1 MGGSATALFV
11 TLSQDREAIERAGFL
26 QGYSPRVVCVVL
38 TNALGGLL
46 CAAVLK
52 YADNILR
59 CFSTALS
66 ILLTCFLSASVLE
79 EYVPDRQFLAGA
91 LLAIFATFL
100 YSVGLPSGQKAK
112 IPLGGGARRWSWCP
126 GPAS

>member
-1 MGGSATALFV
+1 MAALV
-11 TLSQDREAIERAGFL
+11 TLSKDGGRIAEGGLTQGFTI
-26 QGYSPRVVCVVL
+26 RVYCVVL

-66 ILLTCFLSASVLE
+66 IVLTCFLSASVLQ
-79 EYVPDRQFLAGA
+79 EYVPDRQFLLGA

-100 YSVGLPSGQKAK
+100 YSVGLPSSQKAK
-112 IPLGGGARRWSWCP
+112 IPVGAAAR
-126 GPAS
+126 

>member
-1 MGGSATALFV
+1 MALLGVFAQDGSKVLEGGFT
-11 TLSQDREAIERAGFL
+11 
-26 QGYSPRVVCVVL
+26 QGYDWRVVCVIL
-38 TNALGGLL
+38 NNALGGLL

-66 ILLTCFLSASVLE
+66 IILTCSLSASVLQ
-79 EYVPDRQFLAGA
+79 EYVPDRQFLTGA

-100 YSVGLPSGQKAK
+100 YSVGLP
-112 IPLGGGARRWSWCP
+112 
-126 GPAS
+126 